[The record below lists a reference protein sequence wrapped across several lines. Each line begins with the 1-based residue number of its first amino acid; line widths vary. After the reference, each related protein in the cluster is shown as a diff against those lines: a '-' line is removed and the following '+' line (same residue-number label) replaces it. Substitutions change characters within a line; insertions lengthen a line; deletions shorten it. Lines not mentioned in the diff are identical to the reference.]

1 MDLLLLY
8 FFAAVIIS
16 FICSILESVLL
27 SVNMAYISV
36 LEKERP
42 TAGALLKSHKIG
54 INKSIASILILN
66 TVANTLGAAAVG
78 AQAESIYGHGAVF
91 YVSIVLTFAILFF
104 SEIIPKTIGA
114 VYWKSL
120 APAAAYVIRFFIWLT
135 YPIILMTLFVTNRIS
150 KEDDLMSLSKA
161 ELIESTLLSEDEG
174 VLGEKESDVIENI
187 LLLDK
192 IRIKEI
198 LTPRTVVFGLDGN
211 RTIKDIVENESAIFK
226 FSRVP
231 VFDESIE
238 NTTGI
243 VMTKKIFQQALKDD
257 SVVLN
262 SIKKDIDYYNSSGG
276 GLTISGGEPTLNFD
290 FSLNLLKGAKEL
302 GINTNIETN
311 GYFNWNKFKELLPF
325 LDLIYCDIKI
335 IDADKNKEI
344 LKGNSP
350 KMIENIKRLSE
361 IDVPVEFRIPL
372 IPTFTSTD
380 ENLNDIINLLKT
392 LSIKKI
398 HLLPYHNMGEAK
410 ADKINNKLH
419 KLELNY
425 LSQDDLNNIKILFN
439 NAGIKVKLNN

>member
-42 TAGALLKSHKIG
+42 TTGALLKSHKIG

-66 TVANTLGAAAVG
+66 TIANTLGAAAVG
-78 AQAESIYGHGAVF
+78 AQAETIYGHGAVF

-120 APAAAYVIRFFIWLT
+120 APTAAYVIRFFIWLT

-150 KEDDLMSLSKA
+150 KSDDSIHLTKE

-174 VLGEKESDVIENI
+174 LLGEKESDVIENI

-198 LTPRTVVFGLDGN
+198 LTPRTVIFGLDGE
-211 RTIKDIVENESAIFK
+211 RTIKDIIENEPAIFK

-231 VFDESIE
+231 VYEESIE
-238 NTTGI
+238 NTTGM
-243 VMTKKIFQQALKDD
+243 VMTKKIFEQALKDD
-257 SVVLN
+257 SVALN
-262 SIKKDIDYYNSSGG
+262 SVKKDIFK
-276 GLTISGGEPTLNFD
+276 ISE
-290 FSLNLLKGAKEL
+290 NLPVSKA
-302 GINTNIETN
+302 
-311 GYFNWNKFKELLPF
+311 
-325 LDLIYCDIKI
+325 LDL
-335 IDADKNKEI
+335 
-344 LKGNSP
+344 
-350 KMIENIKRLSE
+350 
-361 IDVPVEFRIPL
+361 F
-372 IPTFTSTD
+372 
-380 ENLNDIINLLKT
+380 
-392 LSIKKI
+392 IKKKEHMFLVLDGYDQTEGI
-398 HLLPYHNMGEAK
+398 VTLEDCVETILGVEIVDESDSHADMREVAK
-410 ADKINNKLH
+410 QKMRMKRRLD
-419 KLELNY
+419 
-425 LSQDDLNNIKILFN
+425 NISSDTE
-439 NAGIKVKLNN
+439 

>member
-66 TVANTLGAAAVG
+66 TIANTLGAAAVG

-91 YVSIVLTFAILFF
+91 YVSIILTFAILFF

-120 APAAAYVIRFFIWLT
+120 APSAAYVIRFFIWIT

-150 KEDDLMSLSKA
+150 KNDDTLSLTKE

-174 VLGEKESDVIENI
+174 LLGEKESDVIENI

-231 VFDESIE
+231 VYDESIE

-243 VMTKKIFQQALKDD
+243 VMTKKIFKQALKDD
-257 SVVLN
+257 SVNLN
-262 SIKKDIDYYNSSGG
+262 SIQKDIFK
-276 GLTISGGEPTLNFD
+276 ISE
-290 FSLNLLKGAKEL
+290 NLPVSKA
-302 GINTNIETN
+302 
-311 GYFNWNKFKELLPF
+311 
-325 LDLIYCDIKI
+325 LDLFINKKEHMFLVLDGYDQTEGIVTLEDCVETILGVEIVDESDS
-335 IDADKNKEI
+335 DADMREVAKQ
-344 LKGNSP
+344 
-350 KMIENIKRLSE
+350 KMRMKRRLDNIPSDTE
-361 IDVPVEFRIPL
+361 
-372 IPTFTSTD
+372 
-380 ENLNDIINLLKT
+380 
-392 LSIKKI
+392 
-398 HLLPYHNMGEAK
+398 
-410 ADKINNKLH
+410 
-419 KLELNY
+419 
-425 LSQDDLNNIKILFN
+425 
-439 NAGIKVKLNN
+439 